1 VYLDGLREGSVK
13 SYLKYTISF
22 WVHAFLMA
30 GSMAS
35 AAKKKGLPAD
45 TLAGTGGVKGSHAV
59 AG

>member
-1 VYLDGLREGSVK
+1 MK